1 MFILEQGWVRLD
13 TIFASMHLSSSWI
26 AALSQFFILI
36 SMLDCFSFGYGF
48 ATTSMMTKYLVAGQI
63 KKTKIVAMWS
73 MILIIIVSGIMSSV
87 IACYPDEMANL
98 F

>member
-1 MFILEQGWVRLD
+1 MFILEQGWIRLD
-13 TIFASMHLSSSWI
+13 TIFASMRLDPSWI

-63 KKTKIVAMWS
+63 KKTKVVAIWS
-73 MILIIIVSGIMSSV
+73 MILIIIVSAVMSSV
-87 IACYPDEMANL
+87 IACYPDEMANM